1 MKTITTEKK
10 ESLLNRI
17 MNKLKNSALGDILF
31 SSTAG
36 TIEQIDEEK
45 QFETVAQN
53 SGLTDEKELK
63 ILNKATFDV
72 HKLEKELTSEKNSHE
87 SELDKYKVET
97 PNPPA
102 RSTQKKSRAIERNP
116 EERIR

>member
-72 HKLEKELTSEKNSHE
+72 HKLEKELTYEKNSHE
-87 SELDKYKVET
+87 SELDKYKVKT
-97 PNPPA
+97 PKAPV
-102 RSTQKKSRAIERNP
+102 RSTQKKSKAIERSS
-116 EERIR
+116 EDRIM